1 MNSEGYIF
9 LDFSDFVLYLFKVV
23 FPTTKSAA
31 ILCSILL
38 SFPKAINEFHIDI
51 SSVYILVKQLLREM
65 ATNSS
70 TIVWRIPWTEE
81 LDKLQ
86 SVGSQRVRH
95 GLATEQPRPCL

>member
-38 SFPKAINEFHIDI
+38 SFPKAFNEFHIDI

-86 SVGSQRVRH
+86 SVGSQRVR
-95 GLATEQPRPCL
+95 LD

>member
-38 SFPKAINEFHIDI
+38 SFPKAFNEFHIDI

-81 LDKLQ
+81 LDKLW
-86 SVGSQRVRH
+86 SVGSQRVR
-95 GLATEQPRPCL
+95 LD